1 MLIFLIVTINS
12 YERLGKM
19 SGNIEPIV
27 QGQVLFDI
35 GQSIN
40 KCFILQKG
48 SIHIINSRDE
58 KVGGIGPNTMFGFTE
73 LVKGESEHSTKAI
86 CVSSGTVV
94 SFPSEIIKNK
104 LEVYKEDSK
113 SFLETSGCWDG
124 GSGDQ
129 SRVLD
134 APLKCSFDVVS
145 LFWIISIRL

>member
-1 MLIFLIVTINS
+1 
-12 YERLGKM
+12 M

-73 LVKGESEHSTKAI
+73 LVKGESEHCLLYTSPSPRDPKTSRMP
-86 CVSSGTVV
+86 SS
-94 SFPSEIIKNK
+94 
-104 LEVYKEDSK
+104 
-113 SFLETSGCWDG
+113 
-124 GSGDQ
+124 
-129 SRVLD
+129 
-134 APLKCSFDVVS
+134 A
-145 LFWIISIRL
+145 

>member
-1 MLIFLIVTINS
+1 MIKVLVFLIVTINS

-113 SFLETSGCWDG
+113 SFLETLA
-124 GSGDQ
+124 DQ
-129 SRVLD
+129 ILG
-134 APLKCSFDVVS
+134 KK
-145 LFWIISIRL
+145 